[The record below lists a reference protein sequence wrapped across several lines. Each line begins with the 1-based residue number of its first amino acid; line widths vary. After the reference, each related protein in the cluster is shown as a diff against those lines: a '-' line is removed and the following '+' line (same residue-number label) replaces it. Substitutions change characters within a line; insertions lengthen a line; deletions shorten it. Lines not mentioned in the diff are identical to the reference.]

1 MLSNINHK
9 TKVDLMAGE
18 VVARFFASLGYE
30 VAISDISTKNVIKLL
45 RKIADHMTRF
55 ADSLKNNP
63 NQKCKK

>member
-1 MLSNINHK
+1 
-9 TKVDLMAGE
+9 MAGE

-30 VAISDISTKNVIKLL
+30 VANSDINTKDVIKLL

-63 NQKCKK
+63 NQKCKN

>member
-1 MLSNINHK
+1 
-9 TKVDLMAGE
+9 MAGE

-30 VAISDISTKNVIKLL
+30 VAISDISTKDVIKLL

-63 NQKCKK
+63 NQKCKN